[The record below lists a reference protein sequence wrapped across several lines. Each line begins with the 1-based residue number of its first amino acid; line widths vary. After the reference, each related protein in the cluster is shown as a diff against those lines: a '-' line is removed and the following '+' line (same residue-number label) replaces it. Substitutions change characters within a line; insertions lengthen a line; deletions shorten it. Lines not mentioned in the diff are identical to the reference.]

1 MDVAKDLLAE
11 KRSVLDQVFED
22 AREQMKKLPDEE
34 YKKIMT
40 TLMKQAIET
49 GDEEVIVDNNETRI
63 DHEFIKM
70 LNRELGPGYKGNLR
84 LSNDRQNLGAGFI
97 LRRGK
102 INNNVSLNV
111 LLSQAKKEL
120 EIKLAKDLFEN

>member
-1 MDVAKDLLAE
+1 
-11 KRSVLDQVFED
+11 
-22 AREQMKKLPDEE
+22 MKNQIVQK
-34 YKKIMT
+34 
-40 TLMKQAIET
+40 TLELENLTHPILGTIYLGFET

-70 LNRELGPGYKGNLR
+70 VNRELGPGYKGNLR
-84 LSNDRQNLGAGFI
+84 LAGDRQNLGAGFI

-120 EIKLAKDLFEN
+120 EIELAKDLFEN